1 MSYQPILKKNSINSL
16 KKPQMSEQA
25 AVKMKK
31 MSYVIKI
38 PLKNWE
44 TRTKNCKQIQAP
56 NIGSISLKVP
66 FWLVSHYMV
75 AALRIKQ

>member
-1 MSYQPILKKNSINSL
+1 
-16 KKPQMSEQA
+16 MSEQA

>member
-1 MSYQPILKKNSINSL
+1 MQHGLEIQPKQQIGKKSWRNKDLAKYIDVIPANIKKKLINSL

-38 PLKNWE
+38 KLKD
-44 TRTKNCKQIQAP
+44 
-56 NIGSISLKVP
+56 
-66 FWLVSHYMV
+66 
-75 AALRIKQ
+75 

>member
-1 MSYQPILKKNSINSL
+1 MQHGLEIQPKQQIGEKSWRNKDLAKYIDVIPANIKKKLINSL

-38 PLKNWE
+38 PLKN
-44 TRTKNCKQIQAP
+44 
-56 NIGSISLKVP
+56 
-66 FWLVSHYMV
+66 
-75 AALRIKQ
+75 